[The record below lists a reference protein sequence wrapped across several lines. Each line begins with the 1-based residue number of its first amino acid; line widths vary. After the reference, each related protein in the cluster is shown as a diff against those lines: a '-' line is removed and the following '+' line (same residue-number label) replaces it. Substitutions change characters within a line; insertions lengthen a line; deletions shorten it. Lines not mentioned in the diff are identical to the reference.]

1 MLTIEEILNGKQID
15 MPPLG
20 EVNVTFKK
28 AEKVEGKHEKQEEL
42 EL

>member
-1 MLTIEEILNGKQID
+1 

-28 AEKVEGKHEKQEEL
+28 AQGVEEKEEEHP
-42 EL
+42 ELGL